1 MIGNLTAT
9 DIIQLIIVLL
19 LSMSVHEAMHAY
31 AGHALGDTTA
41 QEEGRLSLNPLKHI
55 DPFMTV
61 ILPAIT
67 LILFHFPIL
76 AAKPVPFNPARVKY
90 GEYGA
95 ALIALAG
102 PLSNFVLAFIC
113 AFILHIAPINNFFG
127 QLLLW
132 GVQLNV
138 VLFVFNL
145 IPIPP
150 LDGSRVL
157 YAFAPDRL
165 QELMS
170 RIEPYGL
177 FLIFGLVIVGGASVL
192 TGLYDLVLRILP

>member
-9 DIIQLIIVLL
+9 DIVQLLIVLL
-19 LSMSVHEAMHAY
+19 FSMSIHEAMHAY

-41 QEEGRLSLNPLKHI
+41 EEEGRLSLNPLKHI
-55 DPFMTV
+55 DPFMTI

-67 LILFHFPIL
+67 LILFKFPVL
-76 AAKPVPFNPARVKY
+76 AAKPVPFNPSRVKY

-95 ALIALAG
+95 ALLALAG
-102 PLSNFVLAFIC
+102 PLSNFVLAFAC
-113 AFILHIAPINNFFG
+113 A
-127 QLLLW
+127 LLLRFVSLDGFFTGLLTW
-132 GVQLNV
+132 GVELNV

-145 IPIPP
+145 VPIPP

-157 YAFAPDRL
+157 YAFAPEWL
-165 QELMS
+165 QEMMS

-177 FLIFGLVIVGGASVL
+177 FIVFALVLAGGGGAL
-192 TGLYDLVLRILP
+192 NGLYNFVLRLLP